1 MNSTDPAQATIPAP
15 CAPRRGRPRS
25 EAAEQAIVEAVL
37 RLLDRG
43 TSLGGMSVEGIA
55 AEAGVGKATIYRR
68 WPNKDALLL
77 DVLVRTELA
86 EPEYVGGSV
95 RDTLVEI
102 MEFFRESAL
111 ARRERPSVAAFA
123 DQFRAV
129 PELHKRYHEQVLE
142 PRRARLRGLLA
153 IGVASGEVR
162 GDIDLDLLG
171 EILVGPM
178 LSRTMLHPHA
188 DLDDPKLSATIVD
201 TLLQGIAPVR
211 SGT

>member
-1 MNSTDPAQATIPAP
+1 M
-15 CAPRRGRPRS
+15 
-25 EAAEQAIVEAVL
+25 EAVL

-43 TSLGGMSVEGIA
+43 ASLGGMSVEGIA

-86 EPEYVGGSV
+86 EPEYEGGSV
-95 RDTLVEI
+95 RDTLVAI
-102 MEFFRESAL
+102 MEFFRRSAL
-111 ARRERPSVAAFA
+111 ARRERASVAAFV

-129 PELHKRYHEQVLE
+129 PELHKRYHEQVIE
-142 PRRARLRGLLA
+142 PRRVRLRALLA
-153 IGVASGEVR
+153 KGVAGGEIR
-162 GDIDLDLLG
+162 GDVDLDLLG

-178 LSRTMLHPHA
+178 LSRTLLHPDA
-188 DLDDPKLSATIVD
+188 VLDDPKLSETIVD
-201 TLLQGIAPVR
+201 TLLQGIAPVT